1 MNEAIVYLGIFIGW
15 GTLLVCG
22 GLAVDRWEK
31 DHGE

>member
-1 MNEAIVYLGIFIGW
+1 MIEEGIVYLLVFAGW

-31 DHGE
+31 RND